1 MGNEL
6 VKDKSVRILLDRR
19 AEILEQINKLQAEYS
34 AIEDL
39 IMRDYRHKQEHKNK
53 KGEER

>member
-19 AEILEQINKLQAEYS
+19 EEIRQQINKLQAEYS

-39 IMRDYRHKQEHKNK
+39 IRRDYNHRHEK

>member
-19 AEILEQINKLQAEYS
+19 AEILAQINKLQAEYS

-39 IMRDYRHKQEHKNK
+39 IRRDYNHKQENK
-53 KGEER
+53 KGVER